1 MSNHVS
7 SLLGRHFPRTVHQG
21 HDASYK
27 EALEGHSRTD
37 QERESY
43 PWRSVQKTSGGGD
56 TERNPDSAIPEAI
69 GDSGICHL
77 PIKGKTFIA
86 TGTIKMK

>member
-1 MSNHVS
+1 MFL
-7 SLLGRHFPRTVHQG
+7 LLGRHFPRTVHQG
-21 HDASYK
+21 RHDASCK
-27 EALEGHSRTD
+27 EALGGHYRTD

-43 PWRSVQKTSGGGD
+43 PWPSVQKTSGGGD
-56 TERNPDSAIPEAI
+56 TETNPDSAIPKAI

-77 PIKGKTFIA
+77 PIQGKTFIA